1 MRPAG
6 NGERVLL
13 TGGGGYIGVILAD
26 ELLRNGYAVRI
37 LDTLYWGRQPLAGL
51 EGPIEIIQDDL
62 RRIDARVLQG
72 VSAVIHQGGLSN
84 DPMAEFNPTANFAIN
99 TDATVRL
106 AQLCKEVG
114 VARFTFASSAS
125 VYDRGLTRD
134 TCLQDETTPVEPT
147 AAYSLSKYRAERALL
162 DLADAAFEPVIV
174 RQGTV
179 YGFSPRMRYDLVVNT
194 MVKSALQT
202 GTITVLGGG
211 EQWRPLVDVRDVA
224 RAHVAALA
232 APREAAAGQIFNL
245 VHDNYQMIGLAQR
258 VGAALREAGG
268 VEPTIVI
275 DHAPRPDRS
284 YRIAGDKIRQA
295 LGWSP
300 QIAVEESIATMV
312 RQLRTAGYANYGHPR
327 FYNIEW
333 MKLLDETAGLIATL
347 GRVF

>member
-1 MRPAG
+1 M
-6 NGERVLL
+6 
-13 TGGGGYIGVILAD
+13 T
-26 ELLRNGYAVRI
+26 
-37 LDTLYWGRQPLAGL
+37 
-51 EGPIEIIQDDL
+51 
-62 RRIDARVLQG
+62 
-72 VSAVIHQGGLSN
+72 AVIHQGGLSN
-84 DPMAEFNPTANFAIN
+84 DPMAEFNPDANFAIN
-99 TDATVRL
+99 TDATIWL
-106 AQLCKEVG
+106 ARLCKEAG

-125 VYDRGLTRD
+125 VYDRGLARD
-134 TCLQDETTPVEPT
+134 ECVQDESALVEPK
-147 AAYSLSKYRAERALL
+147 AAYSLSKYRAELALL
-162 DLADAAFEPVIV
+162 DLADDRFEPVII

-224 RAHVAALA
+224 RAHVAALV
-232 APREAAAGQIFNL
+232 APREAVAGQIFNL
-245 VHDNYQMIGLAQR
+245 VYDNYQMIGLAR
-258 VGAALREAGG
+258 LVGAALREAGG
-268 VEPTIVI
+268 LDPTIVV

-284 YRIAGDKIRQA
+284 YRIAGDKIRRA

-312 RQLRTAGYANYGHPR
+312 GRLRSAEYANYGHPR

-333 MKLLDETAGLIATL
+333 MKLLDEVAGLVTTL